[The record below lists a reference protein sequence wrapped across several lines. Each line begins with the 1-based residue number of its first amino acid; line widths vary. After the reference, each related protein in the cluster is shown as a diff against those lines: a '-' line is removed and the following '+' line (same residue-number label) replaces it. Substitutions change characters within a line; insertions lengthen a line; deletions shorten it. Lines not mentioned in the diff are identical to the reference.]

1 MSHSA
6 CRNWKAF
13 ESKLINYVNSW
24 YIGFF
29 FLLLMATITV
39 GLEEKKTLAASLG
52 GTTQEHKKW
61 QELIHTYT
69 LTAFSERATLWA
81 VRRRVKLENLGLGEG
96 QTALALFL
104 WRRHWKMEGNHQW
117 LEFCFSFFFP
127 LKTDCSHVILIYLHM
142 SCFGELYFNIFR
154 TLCLCLW

>member
-24 YIGFF
+24 YIVF

-52 GTTQEHKKW
+52 GTTQEHKKKW

-69 LTAFSERATLWA
+69 LTGFSERATLWA

-96 QTALALFL
+96 RTALALFL
-104 WRRHWKMEGNHQW
+104 WRRLWKMEGNISDW
-117 LEFCFSFFFP
+117 SFVFPFFFP
-127 LKTDCSHVILIYLHM
+127 LMTDCSHVFLIYLHI
-142 SCFGELYFNIFR
+142 SCFGELYFNICR